1 MNRGVP
7 LTATVKFTNQS
18 GMAERLKRIGFRQ
31 TSVDSSREEYT
42 FIWQP
47 ISSSAQFGAVH

>member
-1 MNRGVP
+1 VP

-47 ISSSAQFGAVH
+47 ISSSAQFGAVQ